1 VREAVFPVI
10 LFFSVT
16 QNLFIDKMFGSPY
29 YLHNNKHYERS
40 PMSLSASLEDYLEA
54 IYQIAGTK
62 QVARAKDISSRLGVN
77 NSSVTGAL
85 KALAERGLV
94 NYAPYDLIT
103 LTPEGRT
110 LASDVVRRHEALSDF
125 FVKVLAIDKET
136 ADIGA
141 CKMEHEIP
149 PAILERFIQFV
160 DFVET
165 CPQAGV
171 RWFKD
176 FGYSCQTPEKA
187 GKENHCGQCLK
198 LCQEQA
204 QVKIQKEKKIMT
216 LNQLQ
221 VGQRAKLIKVG
232 GLGELRKRL
241 IDMGMVPGAVVGV
254 ERVAPFGDPI
264 DVKLRGYHLSLRKD
278 EAQLVSVEF
287 MEEAESL

>member
-1 VREAVFPVI
+1 
-10 LFFSVT
+10 
-16 QNLFIDKMFGSPY
+16 MFGKPY
-29 YLHNNKHYERS
+29 YLNIDKHLGRRA
-40 PMSLSASLEDYLEA
+40 MILSASLEDYLEA
-54 IYQIAGTK
+54 IYQIADTK
-62 QVARAKDISSRLGVN
+62 QVARSKDISSRLKVN

-85 KALAERGLV
+85 RALAERGLV

-110 LASDVVRRHEALSDF
+110 IAQDVVRRHEALRDF
-125 FVKVLAIDKET
+125 FIKVLAIDPET
-136 ADIGA
+136 ADLGA

-149 PAILERFIQFV
+149 PAIIERFIQFV

-176 FGYSCQTPEKA
+176 FGYSCQKPEK
-187 GKENHCGQCLK
+187 GDQENSCGQCLK
-198 LCQEQA
+198 CSQEQTLS
-204 QVKIQKEKKIMT
+204 QQITGKEKRMIT

-221 VGQRAKLIKVG
+221 VGQKAKLIKIG
-232 GLGELRKRL
+232 GIGELRKRL

-278 EAQLVSVEF
+278 EAQLVSVEY
-287 MEEAESL
+287 MEEVKSL

>member
-1 VREAVFPVI
+1 
-10 LFFSVT
+10 
-16 QNLFIDKMFGSPY
+16 
-29 YLHNNKHYERS
+29 
-40 PMSLSASLEDYLEA
+40 MSLSASLEDYLEA
-54 IYQIAGTK
+54 IYQIADTK

-85 KALAERGLV
+85 RALAERGLV

-103 LTPEGRT
+103 LTPEGRV
-110 LASDVVRRHEALSDF
+110 LAKDVVRRHEALSDF
-125 FVKVLAIDKET
+125 FVKVLAVDKET

-149 PAILERFIQFV
+149 PTILERFIQFV

-176 FGYSCQTPEKA
+176 FGYSCQTPGQA
-187 GKENHCGQCLK
+187 GQENHCGQCLK
-198 LCQEQA
+198 RCQEQA
-204 QVKIQKEKKIMT
+204 PSRAIASTEKKMMT

-221 VGQRAKLIKVG
+221 VGQRAKLVKVG
-232 GLGELRKRL
+232 GRVELRKRL
-241 IDMGMVPGAVVGV
+241 VDMGMVPGAIVGV

-278 EAQLVSVEF
+278 EACLVSVEF
-287 MEEAESL
+287 LEEKGTND